1 MFIKDS
7 KAHTYFNY
15 YNFTFEQAIDKKK
28 QNSRFNEAEL
38 TYIMSCLLK
47 VVLYLKGHGV
57 VVGDYRSSRFFMSP
71 EGYIK
76 IYS

>member
-38 TYIMSCLLK
+38 TYI
-47 VVLYLKGHGV
+47 
-57 VVGDYRSSRFFMSP
+57 
-71 EGYIK
+71 
-76 IYS
+76 